1 MHLEY
6 NPVTEAYWLAV
17 NRGEADVPLLMASHG
32 LDLSTSATTASQAIL
47 FTTNPFCAASFVDCA
62 TPEARSKLGW
72 VVREVERSHALS
84 SDRHIDVPADKVL
97 WPYQIASLAY
107 ALDRRNT
114 LIADEPGLGKTM
126 QAIAFANEIQAERV
140 LIICPASIRPQ
151 WLKKINEW
159 STMERHAPFSYVVTK
174 SRNVVGASAA
184 WTIVSYGLA
193 RSPGILAALL
203 KQRFDLLVIDEVHYA
218 KSHDA
223 ARSRAIFGRYDG
235 QDELGNP
242 SLVSCA
248 ARILALSGTP
258 LPNRAAEIYGVA
270 RALCWD
276 SIDWLSQDKFEQ
288 RFNPREMRTTDEG
301 KLYVREEEGRLPEL
315 QNRLRSHFMVRHLK
329 KDVLTQLKLPVYD
342 LIQVEETQAI
352 KQALA
357 HERFLDIDPDS
368 LTGADVEFIGQYP
381 TVRREMG
388 EAIAPKV
395 AEYIDMLIHSG
406 ESKLVLFG
414 WHISTLDILQAA
426 LDKHGL
432 VRVDGRDSARG
443 KDYKIQQF
451 ITDPAIKII
460 LGNTLTLGTGVDG
473 LQDVAWHVLVAEP
486 DIVPGNNV
494 QMVDRLHRGGQ
505 KGQVQADLFV
515 APGSI
520 LDRILAHALRKGFKI
535 EIALDRPRDP
545 W

>member
-97 WPYQIASLAY
+97 WPYQIASLDY

-140 LIICPASIRPQ
+140 LIICPASIRLQ

-174 SRNVVGASAA
+174 SRNGVGASAA
-184 WTIVSYGLA
+184 WTIVSYELA

-203 KQRFDLLVIDEVHYA
+203 KQRFDLLVIDEAHFA
-218 KSHDA
+218 KSGGA
-223 ARSRAIFGRYDG
+223 ARSRAIWGHYDHSSEG
-235 QDELGNP
+235 LIHRADR
-242 SLVSCA
+242 V
-248 ARILALSGTP
+248 LALSGTP
-258 LPNRAAEIYGVA
+258 LPNRAAEAFHIA
-270 RALCWD
+270 RGLAWD

-301 KLYVREEEGRLPEL
+301 KRYVREEEGRLPEL

-426 LDKHGL
+426 LDKYGL

-443 KDYKIQQF
+443 KDHKIQQF

-473 LQDVAWHVLVAEP
+473 LQDAAWHVLVAEP

-520 LDRILAHALRKGFKI
+520 LERILARALCKGLKI
-535 EIALDRPRDP
+535 EIALDRPRDL